1 MTIQG
6 KPSDLQIHLARQVL
20 ENLAARGSQS
30 GEHVSEAKFAEQ
42 LGVSRSPIR
51 SALELLEARAILV
64 KEPNR
69 GYFLTKDAASLE
81 SDILDLPDSSEDEL
95 YRTIAADRLAGEL
108 AEHVSEAD
116 LLRRYQTTRGVLKR
130 VLQRLSDDNLI
141 DRAPGHGWR
150 FQPAL
155 LTEDAHDES
164 YAFRLLIEPASFD
177 QPTFKVDEVALA
189 QARMKHQKLIES
201 ADEVSIRNLV
211 EMNADFHE
219 MLAAFSN
226 NRYILSA
233 MQSQNR
239 LRRLMEINGL
249 VAPERVKQSCE
260 EHLEIITAL
269 EHGDVAL
276 AQVLLRRHLTI
287 ASRLK
292 LAFSP

>member
-1 MTIQG
+1 MTSQT
-6 KPSDLQIHLARQVL
+6 KPSDLQINLAHQVL
-20 ENLAARGSQS
+20 ESLAARGAKS

-42 LGVSRSPIR
+42 LGVSRSPVR
-51 SALELLEARAILV
+51 SALDLLESRAILI
-64 KEPNR
+64 KKPNR
-69 GYFLTKDAASLE
+69 GYFLTRDAASLE
-81 SDILDLPDSSEDEL
+81 PEMLDLPDSSEDEL
-95 YRTIAADRLAGEL
+95 YRRMAADRLAGEL

-116 LLRRYQTTRGVLKR
+116 LMRRYQTTRGFLKR
-130 VLQRLSDDNLI
+130 VLQRLSDDSLI

-164 YAFRLLIEPASFD
+164 YSFRLLIEPASFD
-177 QPTFKVDEVALA
+177 QPTFKVDEAALA
-189 QARMKHQKLIES
+189 QARVKHLKLMQL
-201 ADEVSIRNLV
+201 ADDVSIRSLV

-226 NRYILSA
+226 NRYILAA

-260 EHLEIITAL
+260 EHLEIISAL
-269 EHGDVAL
+269 EKGDTAL

-292 LAFSP
+292 LAFSQ